1 MIQAESRAAET
12 GGNCMAPET
21 SDPALPPPVVNQEA
35 RPGEVMRL
43 LSLGLVLMAVA
54 ALFFLFGDRLG
65 EQFRLGLLGIFAMV
79 GVFYLFASV
88 IGIIR
93 IAPRST
99 GNEMARSLLD
109 GAGEG
114 AVVSDERGRIV
125 YANKAYADICG
136 MGSPDTVRSLESV
149 LNGVPEA
156 NDALERLNAA
166 LGAGLSAVEEFRIS
180 HSLSGNRSGLVGT
193 GSVQGR

>member
-114 AVVSDERGRIV
+114 ADRLI
-125 YANKAYADICG
+125 
-136 MGSPDTVRSLESV
+136 RSARSR
-149 LNGVPEA
+149 A
-156 NDALERLNAA
+156 CSMACQKRMM
-166 LGAGLSAVEEFRIS
+166 RW
-180 HSLSGNRSGLVGT
+180 SG
-193 GSVQGR
+193 